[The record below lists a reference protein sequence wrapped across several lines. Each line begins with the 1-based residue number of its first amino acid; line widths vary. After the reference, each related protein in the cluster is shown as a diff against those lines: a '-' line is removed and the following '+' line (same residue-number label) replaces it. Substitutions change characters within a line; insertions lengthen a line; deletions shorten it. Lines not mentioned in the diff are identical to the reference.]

1 MPLIALGGFH
11 HETNTFAPTKATY
24 DDFVMAD
31 GWPGLTRGVDILDVF
46 NARNIGMSGFLEVA
60 REQQWTFAPT
70 VWCSAQ
76 PSAHVKT
83 EAYERVASDIVDG
96 IGRAGPVDAVYL
108 CMHGAMV
115 AEHLEDGEGELLRR
129 VRAVVGPDAPIV
141 ASLDFHANLTAA
153 MVEHSDG
160 LCVYRT
166 YPHLD
171 SAETG
176 RRAARLLAQMFER
189 RAKPAKGFRRLPFL
203 IPISQQCTFSD
214 PAKSLWESLP
224 RYEADRVAEISLLAG
239 FPPADIAEC
248 GPALAAYGWDRLS
261 VERGADRLLAAAL
274 AAESSFASKL
284 WTPGEAVAYA
294 IRQSNVAAHPIV
306 LADTQ
311 DNPGAGADS
320 DTVGIIEE
328 LVRRG
333 AQDAV
338 VGMLYDPATAAAAH
352 KAGVGATLTRGI
364 GAASKQPGHAPFH
377 GAFTVE
383 ALSDGSFEATG
394 RMYAGAH
401 MLLGPCA
408 VLRLGGVR
416 IVVVSRRQ
424 QPADRAMFTHIGI
437 DPAGVKILVLK
448 SSVHFRGDFQDLAEE
463 ILIVAA
469 PGPNI
474 DDPAALPYRRLRPG
488 VRLRP
493 RGPVHAG

>member
-11 HETNTFAPTKATY
+11 HETNTFAPTKASY
-24 DDFVMAD
+24 GDFVMAD
-31 GWPGLTRGVDILDVF
+31 AWPALTRGDDILEVF
-46 NARNIGMSGFLEVA
+46 RARNIGMSGFLEVA
-60 REQQWTFAPT
+60 RERGWTFAPT

-76 PSAHVKT
+76 PSAHVVRD
-83 EAYERVASDIVDG
+83 AYERVADEIVAG
-96 IGRAGPVDAVYL
+96 VERAKPLDAVYL

-115 AEHLEDGEGELLRR
+115 AEHIDDGEGELLRR
-129 VRAVVGPDAPIV
+129 VRAVVGREIPIV

-153 MVEHSDG
+153 MVDASDG
-160 LCVYRT
+160 LTVYRT

-176 RRAARLLAQMFER
+176 RRAARLLDAMFER
-189 RAKPAKGFRRLPFL
+189 GAKPAKAFRRVPFL

-214 PAKSLWESLP
+214 PAKTLWESLP
-224 RYEADRVAEISLLAG
+224 QYEGNGIADISLLAG

-248 GPALAAYGWDRLS
+248 GPALVAYGWDGTA
-261 VERGADRLLAAAL
+261 VERGAERLLAETV
-274 AAESSFASKL
+274 AAESKFASRL
-284 WTPGEAVAYA
+284 WPLGEAVGYA
-294 IRQSNVAAHPIV
+294 MRQANAAARPIV

-311 DNPGAGADS
+311 DNPGAGAES

-333 AQDAV
+333 AQGAV
-338 VGMLYDPATAAAAH
+338 VGMLYDPPTAAAAH
-352 KAGVGATLTRGI
+352 KAGIGAALARGI
-364 GAASKQPGHAPFH
+364 GAISKQPGHKPFH
-377 GAFTVE
+377 GKFTVE
-383 ALSDGSFEATG
+383 ALSSGSFKATG

-401 MLLGPCA
+401 MELGPCA
-408 VLRLGGVR
+408 VLRIDGVR

-424 QPADRAMFTHIGI
+424 QPADRAMFAHLGI
-437 DPAGVKILVLK
+437 EPEAVKILVLK

-463 ILIVAA
+463 ILVVAA

-474 DDPAALPYRRLRPG
+474 DDPTQLPYRRLRAG

-493 RGPVHAG
+493 LGPAHRG